1 MKSKLFKILGV
12 ITVVAMLA
20 SALVAS
26 PVFAAT
32 AVSAVTVTTTS
43 AGGIISATGNY
54 SIYATL
60 TSQLAGTKS
69 GSITLTAGQTF
80 IVTETTTADQVF
92 ISGGVAALVPTLSSG
107 AVIWTTNSLG
117 GVVTFTGAGT
127 ATFTSPAL
135 TTTTGTYTIGYGNA
149 NLAAGTGTVGAAT
162 AALDSVTVTF
172 PSTFTVAAP
181 TATIAASTG
190 WYAGPGAATPSFV
203 SAVITSTSW
212 TFSATLYTVTFTL
225 AQGDYIGA
233 NSQILINITGGVT
246 NPSTAGSYTLTV
258 ATSKDTTAVTS
269 ASFAISN
276 PTPPAVAGVA
286 SVYNTAATPVLMT
299 QSNSLATALTAAIGV
314 AGGATIKLTAGT
326 YADPTGTYTFP
337 AGSVITIQGTDPSA
351 ANVIIQGAATWG
363 ITGVT
368 VVVDSV
374 TIDGTNGTFTISASK
389 SGTLSNSIINN
400 ENTVTMTAT
409 GTGTVNV
416 TKDTFTVKAVKYGLT
431 AGSPVTVTGST
442 FNVTSS
448 GIGIYANFDVTVS
461 GCTFTGAANT
471 SDALLGTGISFPAGY
486 TYSTGSTIGTSTFTG
501 LSNALIVNNAAAVV
515 SFTGNTVTNCGQAV
529 PPAATATPAIT
540 LTAASMLNIFGNT
553 ITNGT
558 SNILTV
564 ASGYATNV
572 NCTQNTFTGNANS
585 VSSSDETVT
594 TGIVNMARNWWG
606 GAANVPANVTLVAGT
621 TAGLQFTP
629 ALGGAPGTAAFVSLT
644 ASATNPIAASAT
656 VGVNVTASTGT
667 GIIGAT
673 ALAADPVA
681 VAVPSPYTAVKFWD
695 VYGTITTATI
705 DFYGTTAS
713 PVTAANSALLWYN
726 SVNGTWTNTNATAN
740 AFANYM
746 EIMVGTTGNITAA
759 QFGGTPFVLVTFP
772 TTLGAPTP
780 DAGTIFPVN
789 GATGV
794 AVSGVTFTWPI
805 VTPPAG
811 STVTYQ
817 FALAQ
822 ASANTSANEFAIL
835 DYSDNSITNAEPN
848 QEVLQYS
855 TVYWWEVRAVVMSST
870 GAITLTGP
878 WTMSM
883 FTTMPQPPPAT
894 TTATVAPVT
903 PVTTIITTN
912 VTSPVTTFTF
922 PTATQ
927 TSSPTIP
934 SYLLWAVIAVGAVLV
949 IAVIVLIVRT
959 RRIP

>member
-1 MKSKLFKILGV
+1 MTGAGV
-12 ITVVAMLA
+12 TLTGTAITYTTAGNVATIAATATNTVFTYVVNSGA
-20 SALVAS
+20 
-26 PVFAAT
+26 PVFAVGTDQSSSVTVVSTGGAYSLPAIATSFTITANGDAT
-32 AVSAVTVTTTS
+32 ATLLAATTGSYAVTFP
-43 AGGIISATGNY
+43 
-54 SIYATL
+54 
-60 TSQLAGTKS
+60 S
-69 GSITLTAGQTF
+69 GSGTYAVPTITFGTSTTA
-80 IVTETTTADQVF
+80 IVTATAA
-92 ISGGVAALVPTLSSG
+92 S
-107 AVIWTTNSLG
+107 
-117 GVVTFTGAGT
+117 
-127 ATFTSPAL
+127 
-135 TTTTGTYTIGYGNA
+135 TTGTWTRA
-149 NLAAGTGTVGAAT
+149 TAAT
-162 AALDSVTVTF
+162 AANSSTAITSAANGGNITVTF
-172 PSTFTVAAP
+172 PIGFTVAAP
-181 TATIAASTG
+181 TATLAASTG
-190 WYAGPGAATPSFV
+190 WVTYPGAATPVSTAAVLTTTPTWSFNATNLTV
-203 SAVITSTSW
+203 T
-212 TFSATLYTVTFTL
+212 ATLP
-225 AQGDYIGA
+225 QGDYIGA
-233 NSQILINITGGVT
+233 NAQVLIYITAGVT
-246 NPSTAGSYTLTV
+246 NPATAGSYTLTV
-258 ATSKDTTAVTS
+258 ATSAETTAVTS
-269 ASFAISN
+269 AAFAITN
-276 PTPPAVAGVA
+276 PAVLAVSGIA
-286 SVYNTAATPVLMT
+286 SVYNTASTPVLIN
-299 QSNSLATALTAAIGV
+299 QYNSLNTAIGTALGV
-314 AGGATIKLTAGT
+314 AGGATIKLSAGT
-326 YADPTGTYTFP
+326 YADTTGSYGT
-337 AGSVITIQGTDPSA
+337 AGTSVITIQGTDPSA
-351 ANVIIQGAATWG
+351 ANVIIQGSDAWSLTGAT
-363 ITGVT
+363 I
-368 VVVDSV
+368 VVDSV
-374 TIDGTNGTFTISASK
+374 TIDGTNGTFSITASK
-389 SGTLSNSIINN
+389 AGTLSNSIINN
-400 ENTVTMTAT
+400 ENTVNMTAT
-409 GTGTVNV
+409 GTGTVYV
-416 TKDTFTVKAVKYGLT
+416 TKDTFTVKAGKNGLT
-431 AGSPVTVTGST
+431 TGSAVTVTGST
-442 FNVTSS
+442 FNVTSTGT
-448 GIGIYANFDVTVS
+448 GIAAGNDVTVS

-471 SDALLGTGISFPAGY
+471 TDVYLGNGINFTAASTGTGTA
-486 TYSTGSTIGTSTFTG
+486 IGTSTFTG
-501 LSNALIVNNAAAVV
+501 LSNALIVNNAAAIVN
-515 SFTGNTVTNCGQAV
+515 FTGNTVTNCGQAA
-529 PPAATATPAIT
+529 PPAATPTPAIT
-540 LTAASMLNIFGNT
+540 LTAAATLNLYGNT
-553 ITNGT
+553 ITAGT

-564 ASGYATNV
+564 ASGYAPTV
-572 NCTQNTFTGNANS
+572 NCTQNTFTGNAKS

>member
-1 MKSKLFKILGV
+1 M
-12 ITVVAMLA
+12 
-20 SALVAS
+20 
-26 PVFAAT
+26 
-32 AVSAVTVTTTS
+32 
-43 AGGIISATGNY
+43 
-54 SIYATL
+54 
-60 TSQLAGTKS
+60 
-69 GSITLTAGQTF
+69 
-80 IVTETTTADQVF
+80 
-92 ISGGVAALVPTLSSG
+92 
-107 AVIWTTNSLG
+107 
-117 GVVTFTGAGT
+117 
-127 ATFTSPAL
+127 
-135 TTTTGTYTIGYGNA
+135 
-149 NLAAGTGTVGAAT
+149 
-162 AALDSVTVTF
+162 
-172 PSTFTVAAP
+172 
-181 TATIAASTG
+181 
-190 WYAGPGAATPSFV
+190 
-203 SAVITSTSW
+203 
-212 TFSATLYTVTFTL
+212 
-225 AQGDYIGA
+225 
-233 NSQILINITGGVT
+233 
-246 NPSTAGSYTLTV
+246 

-351 ANVIIQGAATWG
+351 ANVIIQGAAIWG

-400 ENTVTMTAT
+400 KNTVTMTAT

-416 TKDTFTVKAVKYGLT
+416 TKDTFTVKAGKYGLT

-486 TYSTGSTIGTSTFTG
+486 TYSTGSKIGTSTFTG

-564 ASGYATNV
+564 ANTYANKV
-572 NCTQNTFTGNANS
+572 NITQNTFTGNAKAI
-585 VSSSDETVT
+585 SSADNTAV
-594 TGIVNMARNWWG
+594 TGIVNASRNWWG
-606 GAANVPANVTLVAGT
+606 GAANVPANVTLVAAT

-629 ALGGAPGTAAFVSLT
+629 ALGGAPGATAFNALA
-644 ASATNPIAASAT
+644 ASATAVANPIAASAT
-656 VGVNVTASTGT
+656 VGVNITTELSTVVNP
-667 GIIGAT
+667 ILGAT
-673 ALAADPVA
+673 ALAANPVA
-681 VAVPSPYTAVKFWD
+681 VAIPSADTAVKYWD
-695 VYGTITTATI
+695 VYGTIDASATI
-705 DFYGTTAS
+705 DFYGTTAA
-713 PVTAANSALLWYN
+713 PVTAANSAVLFYN
-726 SVNGTWTNTNATAN
+726 SVNGTWVNAGGTAN
-740 AFANYM
+740 AFANYW
-746 EIMVGTTGNITAA
+746 EIYIGTTSGCVVTPA
-759 QFGGTPFVLVTFP
+759 QFNGTPFVLVTVP
-772 TTLGAPTP
+772 TVLGAPTP
-780 DAGTIFPVN
+780 AAGVIFPAN

-835 DYSDNSITNAEPN
+835 DYSDNTITNAEPN